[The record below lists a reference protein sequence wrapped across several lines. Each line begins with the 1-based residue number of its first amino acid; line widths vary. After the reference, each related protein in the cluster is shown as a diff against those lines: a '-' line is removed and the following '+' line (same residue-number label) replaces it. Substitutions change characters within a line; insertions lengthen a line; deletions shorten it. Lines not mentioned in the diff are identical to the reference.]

1 MNIGE
6 KLKLRRKKVGYTQ
19 ERVAEMMNITR
30 QTLSNWEIGKNYPD
44 IDCILLASIDD
55 QQFNAK
61 TVFEAHLLSFN
72 SWINSK
78 CTSIICNLS
87 QSFLLYNLVQI
98 HCNT

>member
-19 ERVAEMMNITR
+19 ERVDEMMNITR

-55 QQFNAK
+55 QPIQCQNGF
-61 TVFEAHLLSFN
+61 
-72 SWINSK
+72 
-78 CTSIICNLS
+78 
-87 QSFLLYNLVQI
+87 
-98 HCNT
+98 